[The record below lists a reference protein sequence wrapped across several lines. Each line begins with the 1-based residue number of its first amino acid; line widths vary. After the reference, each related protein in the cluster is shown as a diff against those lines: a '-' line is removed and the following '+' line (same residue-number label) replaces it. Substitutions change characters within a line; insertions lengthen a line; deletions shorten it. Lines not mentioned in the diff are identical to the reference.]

1 MKHSSQSLIKSLQT
15 VSKRAAIA
23 VFWIGCIVLVGWLFD
38 ISLLKSVLPGLVTMK
53 ANTALG
59 FVLGGLSLWA
69 IHQKPTQR
77 NRCIALSSAILVLL
91 VGLLTTLQYGFDVDF
106 GIDQLLFKESADA
119 VATAS
124 PGRMALNTALDFFIL
139 GSALLLLAIPRP
151 NYLPAH
157 GLTIVGFLM
166 AYLGFLGYVYG
177 NAYFYQ
183 YGSAFTA
190 MALHTAIAFVLL
202 CIGIICAFPTR
213 GVMTIVTRNNA
224 GGILAQ
230 RLILAAII
238 LPPIICWLILL
249 GYRYQIYT
257 AELGICLLGII
268 NVIVF
273 SALIWGNAR
282 SLGKI
287 DQKRHQ
293 AEYAL
298 KEANEALEQR
308 VKERTQQL
316 ETSET
321 QLRDKNHQLE
331 QTLFEL
337 RNTQTQLVQTEK
349 MSSLGQLVAGV
360 AHEINNP
367 VNFIFGNLV
376 HAEEYSENLLNLIHL
391 YQKNYPQPVEEIEEE
406 IEEID
411 LDFLAEDLPRLIGSM
426 QVGAERIRGIIRS
439 LRNFSRMDESDVKP
453 IDIHEGIESTLMI
466 LHNRLKAKPEHPEI
480 KVIKEYQELPVVD
493 CYPGQ
498 LNQVFMNLI
507 SNAIDALDEYN
518 QQRTTEEIRENP
530 SFITLCTGY
539 EGDYVKVQIS
549 DNGPGIPAKEQER
562 LFDPFFTTK
571 PIGKGTGLGLAISYQ
586 IIVEKHNGQLDC
598 ISEPGQGATFVIKL
612 PQHQTMSPSAAT
624 TQSAT
629 A

>member
-1 MKHSSQSLIKSLQT
+1 MQPSPQSLITSLQT

-38 ISLLKSVLPGLVTMK
+38 IALLKSVLPGLVTMK

-69 IHQKPTQR
+69 IHQKPTR
-77 NRCIALSSAILVLL
+77 KNRWIALSSAILVLL

-106 GIDQLLFKESADA
+106 GIDQLLFKESVDA

-202 CIGIICAFPTR
+202 CVGIICAFPTR

-238 LPPIICWLILL
+238 IPPIVCWLILL

-268 NVIVF
+268 NVVIF
-273 SALIWGNAR
+273 STLIWGNAR

-298 KEANEALEQR
+298 KEANEVLEKR

-316 ETSET
+316 ETSEM

-331 QTLFEL
+331 KTLFEL

-391 YQKNYPQPVEEIEEE
+391 YQKNYPQPVEEIEDE

-411 LDFLAEDLPRLIGSM
+411 LEFLAEDLPRLIGSM
-426 QVGAERIRGIIRS
+426 QVGAERIREIIRS

-453 IDIHEGIESTLMI
+453 INIHEGIESTLMI

-480 KVIKEYQELPVVD
+480 KVIKEYQNLPLVD

-518 QQRTTEEIRENP
+518 QQRTTEEMRENP
-530 SFITLCTGY
+530 SFITICTAT

-549 DNGPGIPAKEQER
+549 DNGPGIPSEEQER

-598 ISEPGQGATFVIKL
+598 ISEPGQGATFVITL
-612 PQHQTMSPSAAT
+612 PEHQIMSPSVST
-624 TQSAT
+624 PQSAT